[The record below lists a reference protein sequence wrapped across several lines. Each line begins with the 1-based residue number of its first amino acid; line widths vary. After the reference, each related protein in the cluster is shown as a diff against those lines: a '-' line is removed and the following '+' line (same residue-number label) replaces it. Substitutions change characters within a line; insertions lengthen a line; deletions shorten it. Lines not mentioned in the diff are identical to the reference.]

1 MTAIQSLLFE
11 PVGLVKGN
19 DEFNASADKL
29 IEIIIAQL
37 KTLKTKKSDW

>member
-1 MTAIQSLLFE
+1 
-11 PVGLVKGN
+11 VGRVKRNG
-19 DEFNASADKL
+19 EFKVAADKM